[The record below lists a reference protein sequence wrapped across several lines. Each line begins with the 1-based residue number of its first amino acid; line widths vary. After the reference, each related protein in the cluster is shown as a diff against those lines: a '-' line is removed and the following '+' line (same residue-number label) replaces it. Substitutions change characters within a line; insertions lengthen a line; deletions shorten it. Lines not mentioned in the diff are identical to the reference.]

1 MNKKFFTYYQ
11 YIGPIVLTPLSFWL
25 WLHTYDGNITLT
37 LIAWLVPVFFAYI
50 VPGIGTNVLKVWEF
64 NTKYRLGRFRPH
76 HGFVFGSATSSLAW
90 LCHTHMA
97 VNMVDVLQT
106 AFILASVLG
115 FWNVIYDIKAIK
127 AGILIVYNQPWADG
141 KDAEAITMDYA
152 PIFFAGFGLV
162 YGFGLG
168 FAELLYMKG
177 FMNAAFSLLYITF
190 LLGIS
195 IAIPVVLY
203 RKRSVRK
210 HGHFGCKPIKKNEID
225 LHSVL

>member
-1 MNKKFFTYYQ
+1 MMNKKFFTYYQ
-11 YIGPIVLTPLSFWL
+11 YISPIVLTPLSFWL
-25 WLHTYDGNITLT
+25 WWHTYEGNMILT
-37 LIAWLVPVFFAYI
+37 LIAWLVPVLFAYI

-76 HGFVFGSATSSLAW
+76 HGFVFGSATSTLAW
-90 LCHTHMA
+90 LCHSQMA
-97 VNMVDVLQT
+97 VNMVDVFQT

-127 AGILIVYNQPWADG
+127 AGILIVYNQPWAEG

-168 FAELLYMKG
+168 IAELLYVKG
-177 FMNAAFSLLYITF
+177 LMNTTFSILYITF
-190 LLGIS
+190 LVGMS

-203 RKRSVRK
+203 RKRSFHI
-210 HGHFGCKPIKKNEID
+210 HGHSGCRPIRKDEPEI
-225 LHSVL
+225 VL